1 MVNIVPPQQDGG
13 IKQLGGIEM
22 ETIHTI
28 RIRQDW
34 LDNAI
39 VEAGGMANLAKKMD
53 VTTSTVS
60 RHANQRVEASPRF
73 IGAVLT
79 AFPIQFQDAFD
90 VTEEQVRLRR
100 ARYVKDIVAA

>member
-1 MVNIVPPQQDGG
+1 
-13 IKQLGGIEM
+13 M

-34 LDNAI
+34 LENAI
-39 VEAGGMANLAKKMD
+39 VEAGGMTHLAKKMN

-60 RHANQRVEASPRF
+60 RYANQRVEASPRF
-73 IGAVLT
+73 VGAVLST
-79 AFPIQFQDAFD
+79 FPIKFQDAFD

-100 ARYVKDIVAA
+100 ARYVKEIVAA